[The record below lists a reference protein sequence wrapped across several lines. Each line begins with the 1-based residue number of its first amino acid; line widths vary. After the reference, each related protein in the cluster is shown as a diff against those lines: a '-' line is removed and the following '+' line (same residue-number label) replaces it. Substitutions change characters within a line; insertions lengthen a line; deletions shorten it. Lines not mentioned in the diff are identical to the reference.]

1 MTRLSLLSSL
11 VAIATVLCLTAH
23 GVQACQEGNNV
34 NWTQWENSDC
44 SGSIVSTGTCSGD
57 ENCACEPIVGNGIST
72 ETVGECSGFIFDN
85 AVCAIDDG
93 FSDIPP
99 NTGCFGFGIFP
110 GTSTSF
116 SCGPPFN

>member
-1 MTRLSLLSSL
+1 MMRLNLFSSL
-11 VAIATVLCLTAH
+11 VAIATVLSLTARD
-23 GVQACQEGNNV
+23 VQGQGNNV

-44 SGSIVSTGTCSGD
+44 TGAIVSTGTCSGD
-57 ENCACEPIVGNGIST
+57 ETCACEPIVGNGIST
-72 ETVGECSGFIFDN
+72 ETVGECSGFIFEN
-85 AVCAIDDG
+85 AVCAIGDG

-116 SCGPPFN
+116 ACGPPFN